1 MCCPCQKRQK
11 EKFLFVEKN
20 LKTYDS
26 EIEVTENEEHIYE
39 VTENEIPIEYIT
51 EIIDEIIFNAVKMGE
66 NNILE
71 KIIDG
76 WENEDF
82 LQKILL
88 EWNDF

>member
-1 MCCPCQKRQK
+1 MCCPCKKSHK

-51 EIIDEIIFNAVKMGE
+51 EIIDEIIFNVVKIGE

>member
-1 MCCPCQKRQK
+1 MCCPCQKRHK
-11 EKFLFVEKN
+11 NNFLFQEKN
-20 LKTYDS
+20 LKTYES
-26 EIEVTENEEHIYE
+26 EMEATENEEHVYE
-39 VTENEIPIEYIT
+39 MTENEIPVDYIT
-51 EIIDEIIFNAVKMGE
+51 EIIDEIILNAVKIGE